1 MERILGIDVGD
12 KYIGIAVTDPLHITA
27 QGVMTL
33 KRKSREEDLD
43 AFEKLIEKYQIKR
56 IVAGLPFSMDGSE
69 SAQTRKTYNFCQFLK
84 KRLKIKMIY
93 YDEQLTSFC
102 SEQILIEGNVSRKD
116 RKKYIDMLAA
126 QMILQA
132 YMNDRKQDKL

>member
-12 KYIGIAVTDPLHITA
+12 KRIGIAVTDPLQITA
-27 QGVMTL
+27 QGLMTL
-33 KRKSREEDLD
+33 KRKSREEDLA
-43 AFEKLIEKYQIKR
+43 AFQKLIDDYQIKT

-69 SAQTRKTYNFCQFLK
+69 SAQTRKTMNFCQYLK
-84 KRLKIKMIY
+84 KRLNVQMIY

-102 SEQILIEGNVSRKD
+102 SEQILIEGGVARQD

-132 YMNDRKQDKL
+132 YMDDQKSP